1 MGAQGPRCPRGVSG
15 VSATTGVVLDASA
28 VLALLQEEQGADEVE
43 GLLDGASMSCVNL
56 SEVIQKA
63 EQHGVETEGLE
74 YDLEALGIE
83 FRDFDLSMTRPT
95 AELWSAGSGLS
106 LGDRSCLALAETTD
120 AIAVTTDGRWAEA
133 GFPIDV
139 RVIR

>member
-1 MGAQGPRCPRGVSG
+1 MSP
-15 VSATTGVVLDASA
+15 TTGVVLDASA

-63 EQHGVETEGLE
+63 EQHGVETEGFE

-83 FRDFDLSMTRPT
+83 FRDFDVSMARPT
-95 AELWSAGSGLS
+95 AELWSTGRGLS
-106 LGDRSCLALAETTD
+106 LGDRACLALAKGTD
-120 AIAVTTDGRWAEA
+120 VTAITADGRWIID
-133 GFPIDV
+133 GLDVDV

>member
-1 MGAQGPRCPRGVSG
+1 MA
-15 VSATTGVVLDASA
+15 TGVVLDASA
-28 VLALLQEEQGADEVE
+28 ILALLQGEEGADEVE
-43 GLLDGASMSCVNL
+43 RLLDGASMASINL

-63 EQHGVETEGLE
+63 EQHSVDTEGLE

-83 FRDFDLSMTRPT
+83 FRDFGMAMARPT
-95 AELWSAGSGLS
+95 AKLWSAGSGLS
-106 LGDRSCLALAETTD
+106 LGDRACLALAQTTE

-133 GFPIDV
+133 SLPLDV

>member
-1 MGAQGPRCPRGVSG
+1 M
-15 VSATTGVVLDASA
+15 SATTAVVLDASA

-43 GLLDGASMSCVNL
+43 GNLDGASMSCVNL

-83 FRDFDLSMTRPT
+83 FRDFDLAMTRPT
-95 AELWSAGSGLS
+95 ARLWSAGKGLS
-106 LGDRSCLALAETTD
+106 LGDRACLALAKAND
-120 AIAVTTDGRWAEA
+120 ATAITADGRWVID
-133 GFPIDV
+133 GLGVDV
-139 RVIR
+139 RLIR

>member
-1 MGAQGPRCPRGVSG
+1 MSQ
-15 VSATTGVVLDASA
+15 TTGVVLDASA

-63 EQHGVETEGLE
+63 EQHGVETEGFE

-83 FRDFDLSMTRPT
+83 FRDFDVSMARPT
-95 AELWSAGSGLS
+95 AELWSTGRGLS
-106 LGDRSCLALAETTD
+106 LGDRACLALAKGTD
-120 AIAVTTDGRWAEA
+120 ATAITADGRWIID
-133 GFPIDV
+133 GLDVDV

>member
-1 MGAQGPRCPRGVSG
+1 MR
-15 VSATTGVVLDASA
+15 ATNGVVLDASA
-28 VLALLQEEQGADEVE
+28 VLSLLQEEPGADEVE

-56 SEVIQKA
+56 SEVIQKT

-83 FRDFDLSMTRPT
+83 FRDFDLSIARPT

-106 LGDRSCLALAETTD
+106 LGDRACLALAETAGRT
-120 AIAVTTDGRWAEA
+120 AVTTDGRWATA
-133 GFPIDV
+133 GLSIGV

>member
-1 MGAQGPRCPRGVSG
+1 
-15 VSATTGVVLDASA
+15 VSATTVVLDASA
-28 VLALLQEEQGADEVE
+28 VLALLQEEEGADEVE
-43 GLLDGASMSCVNL
+43 GLLDGASMACVNL

-83 FRDFDLSMTRPT
+83 FRDFGMLMARPT

-106 LGDRSCLALAETTD
+106 LGDRACLALAQTID
-120 AIAVTTDGRWAEA
+120 APAVTTDGRWVEA
-133 GFPIDV
+133 ITSIAV